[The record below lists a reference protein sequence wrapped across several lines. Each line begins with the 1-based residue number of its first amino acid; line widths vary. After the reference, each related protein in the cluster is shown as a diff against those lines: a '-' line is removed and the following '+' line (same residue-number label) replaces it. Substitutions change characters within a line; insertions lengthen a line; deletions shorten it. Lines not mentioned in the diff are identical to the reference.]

1 MPAGDDFFVSAGEID
16 GETLWGNLAEGVI
29 STGLESLLLRHKIL
43 KGSRSGSPC
52 FFFSSCFL
60 KPLSDKSH
68 YPADLKFLPAQS
80 ENFLFQDPL

>member
-29 STGLESLLLRHKIL
+29 STGLESRLLRHKIL

-52 FFFSSCFL
+52 FFQFL
-60 KPLSDKSH
+60 LS
-68 YPADLKFLPAQS
+68 
-80 ENFLFQDPL
+80 ETTV